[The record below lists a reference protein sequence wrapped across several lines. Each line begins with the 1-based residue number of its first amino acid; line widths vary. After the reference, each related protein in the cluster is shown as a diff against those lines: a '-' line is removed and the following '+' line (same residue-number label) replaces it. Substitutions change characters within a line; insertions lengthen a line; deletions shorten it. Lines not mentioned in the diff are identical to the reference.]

1 MLYRQRWWLLPLSA
15 LLLLSLL
22 LSAPARAEPAQ
33 ALRWMVQESPPHF
46 NFVNGRPPA
55 TPEELDTGSV
65 GRYLRQLL
73 GRLPGYR
80 VEFVEAN
87 ASRVE
92 QQARQ
97 GETFC
102 ATQIKRTPQRLQWLY
117 FTPLF
122 PVLAGEEFRLVL
134 RADLAARISP
144 EGQRPSLAELLNQ
157 SGLRVQV
164 AVGRSFNPAI
174 DALLALHEVPR
185 VQLDSRQS
193 RRLLELVRGGRID
206 MTIEYGSIVRRFL
219 GGRDAADGVTSLAFV
234 EHQTPFDVMVACTRN
249 AGGRAAIEAIDAAVR
264 EIARE
269 GLRAP
274 WVSAWREGGADA
286 AALKRLQAYLDERA
300 KGGPRID

>member
-1 MLYRQRWWLLPLSA
+1 VRRQQRWLLLLLLSA
-15 LLLLSLL
+15 LLLCPL
-22 LSAPARAEPAQ
+22 AGAEPAEP
-33 ALRWMVQESPPHF
+33 LRWMVQESPPHF
-46 NFVNGRPPA
+46 NFVNGHPPA
-55 TPEELDTGSV
+55 TLDELDVGSV

-92 QQARQ
+92 QLARQ

-102 ATQIKRTPQRLQWLY
+102 ASQIKRTPPRLQWLY

-122 PVLAGEEFRLVL
+122 PVLAGEEFRLVV
-134 RADLAARISP
+134 RTDMAARISP
-144 EGQRPSLAELLNQ
+144 DGQRPSLAELLQ
-157 SGLRVQV
+157 RGSLRMQV
-164 AVGRSFNPAI
+164 AVGRSFNPAL
-174 DALLALHEVPR
+174 DALLATHAVPR

-193 RRLLELVRGGRID
+193 RRLMELVRSGRID
-206 MTIEYGSIVRRFL
+206 MTIEYASIVRRFL
-219 GGRDAADGVTSLAFV
+219 GGRDAGDGLTSLALA
-234 EHQTPFDVMVACTRN
+234 EHQANLDVMVACTRN

-286 AALKRLQAYLDERA
+286 AALRRLQAYLDERA